1 LSNPLAFVIE
11 DDEPH
16 ANLFSLALHK
26 AGFETEIIRD
36 GGTAMSRLTEVI
48 PAMVV
53 LDLHLPNVSGR
64 DILDYIRS
72 DSRLVNTRV
81 VIASA
86 DPEMASFLRGKAD
99 LVLIK
104 PISYVQLRDLAAR
117 LRASDSLS
125 T

>member
-26 AGFETEIIRD
+26 AGFEIEIIRD
-36 GGTAMSRLTEVI
+36 GKIAMSRLAEVI
-48 PAMVV
+48 PVLIV

-64 DILDYIRS
+64 DILDYVRG
-72 DSRLVNTRV
+72 DPRLVKTRV

-104 PISYVQLRDLAAR
+104 PISYVQLRDLGIR
-117 LRASDSLS
+117 LRPNDSLS